1 MMAYKSPKGKKRVMD
16 TTIDINFNVTQ
27 EQRETIELR
36 ASENGFDDI
45 SAYVKVVALKTQAFT
60 LTPAGSS
67 TGEASVELGFKVTE
81 AQKIKIEENM
91 KESGCEDLTSYLKY
105 VALHAVVTAVV
116 EVRSTGNFDSM
127 LERIAKAKR
136 RG

>member
-1 MMAYKSPKGKKRVMD
+1 MD
-16 TTIDINFNVTQ
+16 TTIDIHFNVTQ
-27 EQRETIELR
+27 EQKETIDLR
-36 ASENGFDDI
+36 ALENGFDDI

-67 TGEASVELGFKVTE
+67 TGEASVEIGFKVTE
-81 AQKIKIEENM
+81 LQKTNIEEKM
-91 KESGCEDLTSYLKY
+91 KESGCEDLTSYLQY

-127 LERIAKAKR
+127 LERIAKAKKK
-136 RG
+136 G

>member
-1 MMAYKSPKGKKRVMD
+1 MMAYKSPKGKSRFMD
-16 TTIDINFNVTQ
+16 TAIDIHFNVTPAQ
-27 EQRETIELR
+27 KETIGLR

-45 SAYVKVVALKTQAFT
+45 SAYLKVVALKMQAFT

-81 AQKIKIEENM
+81 SQKTKIEEKM
-91 KESGCEDLTSYLKY
+91 KESGCEDLTSYLQY

-116 EVRSTGNFDSM
+116 EVRSTGNFNAM
-127 LERIAKAKR
+127 LERIAKAKSK
-136 RG
+136 G

>member
-1 MMAYKSPKGKKRVMD
+1 MD
-16 TTIDINFNVTQ
+16 TAIEINFKVTPSQ
-27 EQRETIELR
+27 KETIGLR
-36 ASENGFDDI
+36 ASENGFDEI

-81 AQKIKIEENM
+81 AEKTRIEENM
-91 KESGCEDLTSYLKY
+91 KENGCEDLTSYLQY

-136 RG
+136 KG

>member
-1 MMAYKSPKGKKRVMD
+1 MMAYKSPKGKSRFMD
-16 TTIDINFNVTQ
+16 TEIDIHFNVTPAQ
-27 EQRETIELR
+27 KETIGLR

-45 SAYVKVVALKTQAFT
+45 SAYLKVVALKTQAFT

-67 TGEASVELGFKVTE
+67 PGEESVELGFKVTE
-81 AQKIKIEENM
+81 SQKVKIEEKM
-91 KESGCEDLTSYLKY
+91 KENGCEDLTSYLKY

-116 EVRSTGNFDSM
+116 EIRSTGNFDSM

-136 RG
+136 KG

>member
-1 MMAYKSPKGKKRVMD
+1 MD
-16 TTIDINFNVTQ
+16 TTIDIHFNVTQ
-27 EQRETIELR
+27 EQKETIELR
-36 ASENGFDDI
+36 ALENGFDDI
-45 SAYVKVVALKTQAFT
+45 SAYLKVVALKTQAFM

-81 AQKIKIEENM
+81 AQKTKIEENM

-116 EVRSTGNFDSM
+116 EVRSTGNLDAM
-127 LERIAKAKR
+127 LARIAKAKSNI
-136 RG
+136 

>member
-1 MMAYKSPKGKKRVMD
+1 MD
-16 TTIDINFNVTQ
+16 TASDINFKVTPSQ
-27 EQRETIELR
+27 KETIALR
-36 ASENGFDDI
+36 ALENGFDEI
-45 SAYVKVVALKTQAFT
+45 SAYLKVVALKTQAFT

-81 AQKIKIEENM
+81 LQKKKIEEKM
-91 KESGCEDLTSYLKY
+91 KENGCEDLTSYLHY

-136 RG
+136 KG

>member
-1 MMAYKSPKGKKRVMD
+1 MYMD
-16 TTIDINFNVTQ
+16 TTINISFNVTPSQ
-27 EQRETIELR
+27 KETIALR
-36 ASENGFDDI
+36 ASENGFDEI

-81 AQKIKIEENM
+81 LQKTNIEEKM
-91 KESGCEDLTSYLKY
+91 KESGCEDLTSYLQY

-136 RG
+136 KN